1 MFKKKYLIISLVI
14 FSLILGILIKF
25 LSLKEKDFVYVIPK
39 IKNMEILD
47 EQIGEYSLSNKL
59 NDTYHN
65 FENKNF
71 LNGKIFLNVPNGNYI
86 LKGKYEN
93 EVKFISFTKES
104 PWEEIEIEFIG
115 NQFSKKEEYFLNA
128 ITLSLIVLNLSIFLK
143 LKKQLKEDKT
153 LYYASFILFLNLI
166 LSFRTT
172 KYIDIIKILD
182 FLTVTILGFTLG
194 FYLINKFISSK
205 HNIVKKSFISLLFIS
220 YLHSFIITL
229 IIISPQ
235 IYTYLLLNFEYL
247 IKVIRFIGKNIS
259 LSRIIFLIILFILF
273 SKKRN
278 LSKNICWSFVLI
290 GYFFLESF
298 NLFFPNLTGLSNFLR
313 VLTYVSL
320 YWGIVF
326 YSLKVYNEN
335 VSRFIKFILGFS
347 LVYIT
352 LFYYKN
358 LEQPTLV
365 LAIILILDFYNYI
378 FDKIFLRKSY
388 AIEKTF
394 NKLVLIKE
402 QEQFETQLRDEILKN
417 TNLKMVKIK
426 IFKNYDDQNY
436 IIKRDFKTYNSNL
449 FIDKKDIYDSE
460 YTSAL
465 RIPFGNNPCIGIIL
479 FKDSENYLGID
490 EINYL
495 TGTIEKVSSLVNSI
509 RLSLIYEELASHE

>member
-1 MFKKKYLIISLVI
+1 MFKKKYLIASIVI
-14 FSLILGILIKF
+14 FSLTLGVLIKF

-47 EQIGEYSLSNKL
+47 NQIGEYSLHSELDNT
-59 NDTYHN
+59 NHN
-65 FENKNF
+65 FESKDF
-71 LNGKIFLNVPNGNYI
+71 LNGKIFLNVPNDKYT
-86 LKGKYEN
+86 LKGKYDD
-93 EVKFISFTKES
+93 EVKIISFTKES

-115 NQFSKKEEYFLNA
+115 KQFSKKEEYFLNG
-128 ITLSLIVLNLSIFLK
+128 ITLSLIIINLFIFLK

-153 LYYASFILFLNLI
+153 LYYTSFILFLNLI

-194 FYLINKFISSK
+194 FYLINKFISPRY
-205 HNIVKKSFISLLFIS
+205 NIVKKIFITLLFIS

-229 IIISPQ
+229 IILSPQ

-247 IKVIRFIGKNIS
+247 IKIIRFIAKNIS
-259 LSRIIFLIILFILF
+259 LSRIIFLMILFILF
-273 SKKRN
+273 SKKRKF
-278 LSKNICWSFVLI
+278 SKNICWVFVLM
-290 GYFFLESF
+290 GYFSLESF
-298 NLFFPNLTGLSNFLR
+298 NLFFPNLTGLNNFLR
-313 VLTYVSL
+313 VLTYMSL

-347 LVYIT
+347 LVYIS
-352 LFYYKN
+352 LFYYKS

-388 AIEKTF
+388 TIEKTF
-394 NKLVLIKE
+394 NRLVLIRE
-402 QEQFETQLRDEILKN
+402 QKQFEIQLRDEILKN
-417 TNLKMVKIK
+417 TNLKIVRVK
-426 IFKNYDDQNY
+426 IFKNYEDQDCV
-436 IIKRDFKTYNSNL
+436 IKKNFKTYDSNL

-465 RIPFGNNPCIGIIL
+465 RIPFGNNPCIGVVL
-479 FKDSENYLGID
+479 FKDPENYLGID

-495 TGTIEKVSSLVNSI
+495 TGTIEKVSNLANSI

>member
-1 MFKKKYLIISLVI
+1 MSKKNFFIVSIVI
-14 FSLILGILIKF
+14 FSLILGVLIKF
-25 LSLKEKDFVYVIPK
+25 LSLREEDFIYVVPK

-47 EQIGEYSLSNKL
+47 EQIGEYSLYNKFG
-59 NDTYHN
+59 DTNLN
-65 FENKNF
+65 FESKDF

-86 LKGKYEN
+86 LKGKYED
-93 EVKFISFTKES
+93 EVKNIPFIKES
-104 PWEEIEIEFIG
+104 TWEEIEIEFIG
-115 NQFSKKEEYFLNA
+115 NQFSEKQEYFLNA
-128 ITLSLIVLNLSIFLK
+128 ITLSLVLLNLSIFLK

-153 LYYASFILFLNLI
+153 LYLTSFILFLNLI
-166 LSFRTT
+166 LSFRIKRYT
-172 KYIDIIKILD
+172 DIIKILD
-182 FLTVTILGFTLG
+182 FLTVTILGFTLA

-205 HNIVKKSFISLLFIS
+205 YNIIKKGFISTLFIS
-220 YLHSFIITL
+220 YLHSFIIAL
-229 IIISPQ
+229 IIVSPQ

-247 IKVIRFIGKNIS
+247 IKIIRFVGKNLS
-259 LSRIIFLIILFILF
+259 LSRVIFLIILFILF

-278 LSKNICWSFVLI
+278 ILKNICWGFVLI

-326 YSLKVYNEN
+326 YSLKAYNQN

-358 LEQPTLV
+358 LEQPTLT

-388 AIEKTF
+388 TIEKTF

-402 QEQFETQLRDEILKN
+402 QKQFEIQLKDEILKN
-417 TNLKMVKIK
+417 TNLRIIEVK
-426 IFKNYDDQNY
+426 IFKNYDEQNY
-436 IIKRDFKTYNSNL
+436 IIKKDFEVYNSNL
-449 FIDKKDIYDSE
+449 FIDKKNIYNSE

-465 RIPFGNNPCIGIIL
+465 RIPFGNNPCIGVIL
-479 FKDSENYLGID
+479 FKDPENYLGID

-495 TGTIEKVSSLVNSI
+495 TGTIEKISSLVNSI